1 MYCYVDIFHVDVGV
15 LVLLFVLCSFVV
27 DEYHVSLRC
36 IARLVA
42 GCSCGM
48 LSRMY
53 KHANRCYMTDNTD
66 YRKIYQTKVHTHLCN
81 RRSPPDF
88 KRSQYL
94 PFTTLGKYGLVKSGE
109 IQHYNACIHI
119 Q

>member
-1 MYCYVDIFHVDVGV
+1 MYCYVDIFYVDVGV

-66 YRKIYQTKVHTHLCN
+66 YRKIYQTNFILTFSTADLRQILKDHSTYLL
-81 RRSPPDF
+81 
-88 KRSQYL
+88 KRSA
-94 PFTTLGKYGLVKSGE
+94 SMD
-109 IQHYNACIHI
+109 
-119 Q
+119 